1 MLSCKIATICNIST
15 NMLTKQ
21 DPILAMLQLDANEF
35 QFGRSPDDYDKFGW
49 MNNKQANQ
57 T

>member
-1 MLSCKIATICNIST
+1 
-15 NMLTKQ
+15 MLTKQ
-21 DPILAMLQLDANEF
+21 DPILAMLQLDVNEF